1 MGTFKESILSG
12 MEEYLQ
18 GLRHAL
24 EDLTPTEVRRQPTL
38 QTNHIAWL
46 VWHMA
51 RVEDRWI
58 SRLRESAEVWNS
70 EGWADH
76 FQMDPVSNGV
86 GQSMDEVR
94 AMTDIPLTELM
105 AYFDAVRTVARGY
118 LANAT
123 DVDLAREHQH
133 ERLGTITNAWIIGHL
148 LVEMSEHVG
157 HVELIRCMMRVVE
170 LIGLPA
176 GRGSGIPQ

>member
-24 EDLTPTEVRRQPTL
+24 EDLTPTEVRWQPTL

-94 AMTDIPLTELM
+94 AMPDIPLTESL
-105 AYFDAVRTVARGY
+105 
-118 LANAT
+118 
-123 DVDLAREHQH
+123 
-133 ERLGTITNAWIIGHL
+133 
-148 LVEMSEHVG
+148 
-157 HVELIRCMMRVVE
+157 
-170 LIGLPA
+170 
-176 GRGSGIPQ
+176 